1 MRNFRIEFAVP
12 AHLRAINK
20 RAAVSWRD
28 VINALFQGVGNV
40 VVSPALKDAAVA
52 IMEFM
57 RALQEK
63 SWIDGIRCYF
73 HVQDGRMVD
82 ERATLHREMLD
93 PDDYFRH
100 SHSHYQRLQFRRM
113 YRYGLALLLVGALC
127 NWIGFAQHS
136 FAPIRYLGVGC
147 VLAGALC
154 ICIALCR
161 WLAIRHTDVSQPQ
174 VIKLLKKP
182 NNSIENEQTI
192 NY

>member
-1 MRNFRIEFAVP
+1 
-12 AHLRAINK
+12 
-20 RAAVSWRD
+20 
-28 VINALFQGVGNV
+28 
-40 VVSPALKDAAVA
+40 
-52 IMEFM
+52 
-57 RALQEK
+57 
-63 SWIDGIRCYF
+63 
-73 HVQDGRMVD
+73 MVD

-174 VIKLLKKP
+174 DITCGGAPSIHVITIPIQSREFRHTGEDPSGRSKP
-182 NNSIENEQTI
+182 PDYESVAGSKPPSYDEAIRITPAPFLHSGAATPPPYHSDPSTGQSTCSYIDCSRCSEL
-192 NY
+192 